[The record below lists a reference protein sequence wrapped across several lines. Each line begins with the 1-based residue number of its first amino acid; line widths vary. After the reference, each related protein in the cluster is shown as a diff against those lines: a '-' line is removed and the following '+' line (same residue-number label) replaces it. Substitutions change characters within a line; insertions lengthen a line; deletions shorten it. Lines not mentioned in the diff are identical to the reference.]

1 MDATVTETR
10 RLLFVA
16 CVFGFVG
23 FGVPAQACPVDQKG
37 DVPCTEAR
45 NPLHKDPPII
55 GEAWR
60 NGRAEVDVGQGIIGQ
75 ISPETI
81 EWLADRG
88 IQLFG
93 WYMTAYQGNTLGG
106 LNKAFRYTGLWDF
119 GIDLDMETMAQI
131 KGFWIHVSGSWASGK
146 NLSTDVGSFAPV
158 NAVFSGD
165 SVRLFEVYV
174 EERLLRDRLS
184 IRAGRI
190 AVGWEYG
197 LDYDYFTQYLSAAF
211 RLNVFAL
218 DANDPNF
225 SVIPFANWGVRL
237 RWTPNQ
243 NWRVQASWMNGF
255 PRDFADDDK
264 HGVDFTFKPTQ
275 GSFFILEASYQW
287 VPTKALRTK
296 HPNRLPGRFVF
307 GGYYDTGTFDS
318 LDGTNATDKVLGK
331 AYVMVRQKLWEP
343 ELASDRGINVWTAV
357 AIGGKQSIVPVPYFW
372 SGGMLWTGPFR
383 RLKKDVLAL
392 GFAAQFFSDDLV
404 DQTVET
410 VLEAAYSFDVTT
422 WLTITP
428 DIQYIIRPSGM
439 KSIDNALLAGVLVY
453 LTF

>member
-1 MDATVTETR
+1 MDATIAETR
-10 RLLFVA
+10 CLLFVA
-16 CVFGFVG
+16 CVIGFVG
-23 FGVPAQACPVDQKG
+23 VGLPARACPTDQDG
-37 DVPCTEAR
+37 GGPCTEAQ
-45 NPLHKDPPII
+45 NPLQKEPPII

-60 NGRAEVDVGQGIIGQ
+60 NGRAEVDVGQGIFGQ
-75 ISPETI
+75 ISPKAI
-81 EWLADRG
+81 EWLADHG
-88 IQLFG
+88 IQFFA
-93 WYMTAYQGNTLGG
+93 WYMMALQGNTLGG
-106 LNKAFRYTGLWDF
+106 LDKGFRYTGLWDF

-146 NLSTDVGSFAPV
+146 DLTPDVGASAPV

-165 SVRLFEVYV
+165 SVRLFEMYV
-174 EERLLRDRLS
+174 EERFLRDRLS
-184 IRAGRI
+184 IRAGRLS
-190 AVGWEYG
+190 VGWEYG
-197 LDYDYFTQYLSAAF
+197 LDYEYFTQYISAAF
-211 RLNVFAL
+211 RLNVYAL

-225 SVIPFANWGVRL
+225 AVIPFANWGVRL

-264 HGVDFTFKPTQ
+264 HGVDFTFKPTE

-287 VPTKALRTK
+287 VPTKALRNEN
-296 HPNRLPGRFVF
+296 PGRLPGRIVF
-307 GGYYDTGTFDS
+307 GGYYDTGTFDR
-318 LDGTNATDKVLGK
+318 LDGSGNTDKVLGT
-331 AYVMVRQKLWEP
+331 AYVIVRQKLWEP

-357 AIGGKQSIVPVPYFW
+357 TYSGRQSIVPVPYFW

-392 GFAAQFFSDDLV
+392 GFATQFFSDALV
-404 DQTVET
+404 DQKVET
-410 VLEAAYSFDVTT
+410 VLEGAYSFNVTT

-439 KSIDNALLAGVLVY
+439 QSIDNALLAGVLVY

>member
-1 MDATVTETR
+1 
-10 RLLFVA
+10 
-16 CVFGFVG
+16 
-23 FGVPAQACPVDQKG
+23 
-37 DVPCTEAR
+37 
-45 NPLHKDPPII
+45 
-55 GEAWR
+55 
-60 NGRAEVDVGQGIIGQ
+60 
-75 ISPETI
+75 
-81 EWLADRG
+81 
-88 IQLFG
+88 
-93 WYMTAYQGNTLGG
+93 
-106 LNKAFRYTGLWDF
+106 
-119 GIDLDMETMAQI
+119 
-131 KGFWIHVSGSWASGK
+131 
-146 NLSTDVGSFAPV
+146 
-158 NAVFSGD
+158 
-165 SVRLFEVYV
+165 
-174 EERLLRDRLS
+174 
-184 IRAGRI
+184 
-190 AVGWEYG
+190 
-197 LDYDYFTQYLSAAF
+197 
-211 RLNVFAL
+211 
-218 DANDPNF
+218 
-225 SVIPFANWGVRL
+225 
-237 RWTPNQ
+237 
-243 NWRVQASWMNGF
+243 MNGF

-392 GFAAQFFSDDLV
+392 GFAAQFFSDELV

-428 DIQYIIRPSGM
+428 DIQYVIRPSGM